1 MIKEGLC
8 WFPRVMRWSTSR
20 GEVALVFVEN
30 SSGYLYSV
38 YEYVNV
44 ETKEYYLKET
54 IQWEIKAYNRTGT
67 VEQMDANMEEIARDL
82 QEILRLSSE

>member
-1 MIKEGLC
+1 MIKERLC
-8 WFPRVMRWSTSR
+8 WFLRVMRWSTSR

-67 VEQMDANMEEIARDL
+67 VEQMDANMEEIARDW